1 MVYCQFLFRPV
12 MFYGLFKIFSNSFL
26 LNFLF
31 LSLSNAFIFFSL
43 NFSNVTPGCELKTKD
58 EKKFNFLIA
67 SKTKKKKKIEKLSI
81 PNKQQPKGKDALQ
94 WWIQNLR

>member
-1 MVYCQFLFRPV
+1 M

-43 NFSNVTPGCELKTKD
+43 NFSNVTPGCELKRKD
-58 EKKFNFLIA
+58 EKKFNFLKA
-67 SKTKKKKKIEKLSI
+67 KKEEKLSI
-81 PNKQQPKGKDALQ
+81 
-94 WWIQNLR
+94 